1 MLNPKFVARMKH
13 FIQGNLPVIAIL
25 LLTLAVIACKKEEQN
40 FIPQTAVDFTIN
52 INNPQYISLKSI
64 GGWVYVSGG
73 SKGIILYRA
82 EENNINAFD
91 RHSTYKPEN
100 NCRVMVDS
108 SDIAAIDTC
117 SNSRYLLSSG
127 NPISGPA
134 TFPLFAYETTFN
146 GTELH
151 VFN

>member
-1 MLNPKFVARMKH
+1 MKNSS
-13 FIQGNLPVIAIL
+13 FLTIYSSIL
-25 LLTLAVIACKKEEQN
+25 LFLFLLACKKEENN
-40 FIPQTAVDFTIN
+40 FIPVPAVDFTVN
-52 INNPQYISLKSI
+52 INNPQYINLKST

-73 SKGIILYRA
+73 SKGIILYRSS
-82 EENNINAFD
+82 EENINAFD
-91 RHSTYKPEN
+91 RHATYQPDN

-134 TFPLFAYETTFN
+134 TLPLYQYETTFN
-146 GTELH
+146 GDVLR